1 MTLIHDGVAISEA
14 ASATG
19 LSTHTLRYYERAG
32 LMLEPV
38 DRASSTHR
46 RYSEA
51 DIGWVQFLTR
61 LRSTGMPIATIREY
75 TELVRRGDETID
87 ARRELLVRHRIA
99 VLHQLDDIQASLA
112 AIDIKIALYEEKV
125 AHSGRR
131 SPSAPTDPSSA
142 ASASASWA

>member
-1 MTLIHDGVAISEA
+1 
-14 ASATG
+14 
-19 LSTHTLRYYERAG
+19 
-32 LMLEPV
+32 MLEPV

-112 AIDIKIALYEEKV
+112 AIDIKIAIYEEKV
-125 AHSGRR
+125 AHS
-131 SPSAPTDPSSA
+131 
-142 ASASASWA
+142 